1 MSSLPPPPPPPP
13 PSSPP
18 PSPGV
23 ASGTPPVAAATR
35 SANADLDAASFV
47 SSDRPRRID
56 LSASGSGVTSARA
69 AASPSSKF
77 AAKDVL
83 ATSDVRSSAASGDPR
98 PLGGWYTADAADARG
113 DISRDIVGVP
123 AGTLAGT
130 MSFIRSA
137 EGESG
142 GFDARHFW
150 NGVRRRRLRRGG
162 GGGAF
167 GAFSARGA
175 FGDEFFRGD
184 GVFGGGGDGGGA
196 RDAGFRLGCGGSL
209 DAIGGFLR
217 ASER

>member
-1 MSSLPPPPPPPP
+1 M
-13 PSSPP
+13 
-18 PSPGV
+18 
-23 ASGTPPVAAATR
+23 
-35 SANADLDAASFV
+35 
-47 SSDRPRRID
+47 
-56 LSASGSGVTSARA
+56 TSARA

-77 AAKDVL
+77 VAKDVL

-142 GFDARHFW
+142 GFGARVTSGTAF
-150 NGVRRRRLRRGG
+150 GGGGFGRGG

-209 DAIGGFLR
+209 DASAGFLR

>member
-1 MSSLPPPPPPPP
+1 M
-13 PSSPP
+13 
-18 PSPGV
+18 
-23 ASGTPPVAAATR
+23 
-35 SANADLDAASFV
+35 
-47 SSDRPRRID
+47 
-56 LSASGSGVTSARA
+56 TSARA

-77 AAKDVL
+77 VAKDVL

-142 GFDARHFW
+142 G
-150 NGVRRRRLRRGG
+150 LRR
-162 GGGAF
+162 ASLLERRS
-167 GAFSARGA
+167 AAAASAAAAAAARSARSARAARSATSFSAA
-175 FGDEFFRGD
+175 TACS
-184 GVFGGGGDGGGA
+184 VAAAMAAA
-196 RDAGFRLGCGGSL
+196 RATRDSASAAAARSTQS
-209 DAIGGFLR
+209 AGFLR